1 MLNVPTWYRKITGFF
16 LGTVPELGSKGE
28 GKGKVRWYGTI
39 WVLLNLRTN
48 QLNLLSRTESFTEKD
63 SVVVESKLNSTGL
76 PWWSSG

>member
-28 GKGKVRWYGTI
+28 GKGKVRWYRTI

-63 SVVVESKLNSTGL
+63 L
-76 PWWSSG
+76 WW